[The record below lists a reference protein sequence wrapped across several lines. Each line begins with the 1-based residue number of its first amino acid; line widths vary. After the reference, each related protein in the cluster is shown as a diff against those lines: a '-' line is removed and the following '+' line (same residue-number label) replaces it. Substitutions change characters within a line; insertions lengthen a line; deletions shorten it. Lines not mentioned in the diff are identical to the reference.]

1 LYFIN
6 LTNQYIKQI
15 KIQIIMPHRKR
26 TFLTLIDVLVSAGAA
41 VIIFA
46 AWAKLTHQSY
56 ADTMLTV
63 GMWTETAIFLV
74 YAGIEWVKPKRHEED
89 LQPGDVDEVAVVA
102 GNPALQSMD
111 QMLIEAD
118 ITPVN
123 LKRLGDNFQ
132 KLGTT
137 VSNMGEVGD
146 VVKSTGDFSA
156 KTKEATSALGMMKD
170 AYVNSAKT
178 MSNFNNAADS
188 AKGFQEQVQVLTKN
202 LGSLNT
208 IYELELN
215 ESNNH
220 LKSLNSFYGQMAQA
234 SQVMMATVDD
244 AKSAKEQI
252 GTLAANL
259 GKLNQVY
266 GNMLSAMQGRQ

>member
-1 LYFIN
+1 
-6 LTNQYIKQI
+6 
-15 KIQIIMPHRKR
+15 MPHRKR

-46 AWAKLTHQSY
+46 AWAKLTHQSF
-56 ADTMLTV
+56 ADNMLTI

-89 LQPGDVDEVAVVA
+89 EQPVEVVQT
-102 GNPALQSMD
+102 GNPALKTMD
-111 QMLIEAD
+111 KMLIDAD

-137 VSNMGEVGD
+137 VSQIGEVGD
-146 VVKSTGDFSA
+146 VVKSTSDFSA
-156 KTKEATSALGMMKD
+156 KTKEATSAMGLMKE
-170 AYVNSAKT
+170 AYVNSAST
-178 MSNFNNAADS
+178 MVNFNNAADS
-188 AKGFQEQVQVLTKN
+188 AKGFHDQVQVLTKN
-202 LGSLNT
+202 LSSLNT

-220 LKSLNSFYGQMAQA
+220 LKSLNGFYGKLAEA
-234 SQVMMATVDD
+234 SQVMMASVDD
-244 AKSAKEQI
+244 ANKAKTEI
-252 GTLAANL
+252 STLANNL

-266 GNMLSAMQGRQ
+266 GNMLSAMQGR

>member
-1 LYFIN
+1 
-6 LTNQYIKQI
+6 
-15 KIQIIMPHRKR
+15 MAHRKR

-46 AWAKLTHQSY
+46 AWAKITHKSY
-56 ADTMLTV
+56 ADMMLTV

-74 YAGIEWVKPKRHEED
+74 YAVIEWVKPKQHEED
-89 LQPGDVDEVAVVA
+89 LQPVEEIVTVK

-111 QMLIEAD
+111 KMLMEAD

-137 VSNMGEVGD
+137 VSQIGEVGD
-146 VVKSTGDFSA
+146 VVKSTSDFSA
-156 KTKEATSALGMMKD
+156 KTKEATSAMGNLKD
-170 AYVNSAKT
+170 AYTTSANT
-178 MSNFNNAADS
+178 MSSFNEAAGS
-188 AKGFQEQVQVLTKN
+188 ARGFHDQVQVLTKN

-220 LKSLNSFYGQMAQA
+220 LKTLNSFYGKMAEA
-234 SQVMMATVDD
+234 SQVMLDTVDD
-244 AKSAKEQI
+244 AERAKAQI
-252 GTLAANL
+252 GTLANNL
-259 GKLNQVY
+259 GKLNNVY
-266 GNMLSAMQGRQ
+266 GNMLSAMQGR

>member
-1 LYFIN
+1 MA
-6 LTNQYIKQI
+6 Q
-15 KIQIIMPHRKR
+15 PKR
-26 TFLTLIDVLVSAGAA
+26 SFLTLVDVLVSAGAA
-41 VIIFA
+41 VVIFA

-56 ADTMLTV
+56 ADTLLGV
-63 GMWTETAIFLV
+63 GMWTETGIFLV
-74 YAGIEWVKPKRHEED
+74 YAAIEWVKPQVRHD
-89 LQPGDVDEVAVVA
+89 HAPVAEPVVK

-111 QMLIEAD
+111 KMLMEAD
-118 ITPVN
+118 ITPAN
-123 LKRLGDNFQ
+123 MKRLGDNFQ

-137 VSNMGEVGD
+137 VSQLGEVGD

-156 KTKEATSALGMMKD
+156 KTKEATSALGLMKE
-170 AYVNSAKT
+170 AYVNSANT

-188 AKGFQEQVQVLTKN
+188 AKNFHTQVQVLTKN

-220 LKSLNSFYGQMAQA
+220 LKTLNSFYGKMAEA
-234 SQVMMATVDD
+234 SQVMVSTVDD
-244 AKSAKEQI
+244 AISTKEQI
-252 GTLAANL
+252 SALATNL
-259 GKLNQVY
+259 GKLNNVY

>member
-1 LYFIN
+1 MA
-6 LTNQYIKQI
+6 QQ
-15 KIQIIMPHRKR
+15 PKR
-26 TFLTLIDVLVSAGAA
+26 TFLTLVDVLVSAGAA
-41 VIIFA
+41 VVIFA

-56 ADTMLTV
+56 ADTLLGV
-63 GMWTETAIFLV
+63 GMWTETGIFLV
-74 YAGIEWVKPKRHEED
+74 YAAIEWVKPQQRHD
-89 LQPGDVDEVAVVA
+89 HVPAAVETVK

-111 QMLIEAD
+111 KMLMEAD
-118 ITPVN
+118 ITPAN
-123 LKRLGDNFQ
+123 MKRLGDNFQ

-137 VSNMGEVGD
+137 VSQLGEVGD

-156 KTKEATSALGMMKD
+156 KTKEATSALGMMKE
-170 AYVNSAKT
+170 AYVNSANT
-178 MSNFNNAADS
+178 MSSFNNAADS
-188 AKGFQEQVQVLTKN
+188 AKGFHDQVQVLTKN

-220 LKSLNSFYGQMAQA
+220 LKTLNSFYGKMAQA
-234 SQVMMATVDD
+234 SEVMVSTVED
-244 AKSAKEQI
+244 AQSAKVQI
-252 GTLAANL
+252 GALANNL